1 MELSEESLEKK
12 MDGIITLYINPS
24 IGEPSS
30 LKKEVLRC
38 KSEPVSDA
46 AIERRSLEKAAFEDF
61 LRRRYMTIDDFDNAT
76 NGLYMKS
83 EKAIYQYMQA
93 VYDYVYKDGAE
104 PDWKD
109 YIHPDYI

>member
-1 MELSEESLEKK
+1 M
-12 MDGIITLYINPS
+12 N
-24 IGEPSS
+24 
-30 LKKEVLRC
+30 V
-38 KSEPVSDA
+38 
-46 AIERRSLEKAAFEDF
+46 
-61 LRRRYMTIDDFDNAT
+61 DDFDNAT
-76 NGLYMKS
+76 NGIYMKS